1 MKNLLTGMVTLC
13 LMLFISGQIQG
24 QQISGYVY
32 DIEYN
37 KPLSGVNIFI
47 GGTEPG
53 TATNSDGFFKLK
65 VSKFPVFLFF
75 SHVGYELTKTELKT
89 PGISDLKIYL
99 KPEIRQIGEV
109 TISGERIMN
118 LIKGDT
124 LNIVDYEIAGDQ
136 ILMIA
141 NTRKHLNEQRL
152 YLTTL
157 SGEIISSKKI
167 YEAGHMVHIPESIDI
182 KNLMY
187 LYRDCFNSIQLL
199 TSEAVYQVFVNGSKI
214 HLIYPTPFTEFETML
229 LPVKASLHGH
239 LFQQK
244 TSRKSNSTFHMAP
257 GDTLSRLVKTVFD
270 TYGDFRYVRP
280 IDFLESIPM
289 APAADYLIKD
299 SYERCVTAPVIQRKN
314 DIAIFDFFG
323 NTIDYFNAEGSLLKS
338 VPIRFHL
345 KEYTELLVIKHTDID
360 MDNFSQRI
368 LYDEKADRI
377 YALWHTRTT
386 GRYSLKEIN
395 PENGE
400 IVRVVEVPDYPFIDR
415 MRVFGNTL
423 YFLYT
428 EKKYPFYRSLYRMI
442 L

>member
-1 MKNLLTGMVTLC
+1 MMTVC
-13 LMLFISGQIQG
+13 LMLLGQG
-24 QQISGYVY
+24 QAQSQQITGYVY
-32 DIEYN
+32 DIETQ

-53 TATNSDGFFKLK
+53 TATNFDGFFKLK
-65 VSKFPVFLFF
+65 ITKFPVFLFF
-75 SHVGYELTKTELKT
+75 SHVGYELNKAELKT

-124 LNIVDYEIAGDQ
+124 LNIVDYEIANEQ

-141 NTRKHLNEQRL
+141 NTHKHLNEQRL

-157 SGEIISSKKI
+157 SGEIISSKKT
-167 YEAGHMVHIPESIDI
+167 YGAGH
-182 KNLMY
+182 L
-187 LYRDCFNSIQLL
+187 
-199 TSEAVYQVFVNGSKI
+199 
-214 HLIYPTPFTEFETML
+214 
-229 LPVKASLHGH
+229 VKAALNEH

-244 TSRKSNSTFHMAP
+244 TSRKSNSTFHIAP
-257 GDTLSRLVKTVFD
+257 GDTVSRLVKTVSD
-270 TYGDFRYVRP
+270 PYGDFRYVRP
-280 IDFLESIPM
+280 IDFLESIPLT
-289 APAADYLIKD
+289 PAAEFLIKD

-323 NTIDYFNAEGSLLKS
+323 NTIDFFNADGSLLKS
-338 VPIRFHL
+338 VPIKFHL
-345 KEYTELLVIKHTDID
+345 REYTELLVIRRTDID

-377 YALWHTRTT
+377 YALWHLRST

-415 MRVFGNTL
+415 MRIHGNTL
-423 YFLYT
+423 FFLYT
-428 EKKYPFYRSLYRMI
+428 EKAYPFYRSLYRMI

>member
-1 MKNLLTGMVTLC
+1 MKNLLTGMVTVC
-13 LMLFISGQIQG
+13 LMLFGQG
-24 QQISGYVY
+24 QAQSQQITGYVY
-32 DIEYN
+32 DIETQ

-53 TATNSDGFFKLK
+53 AATNSDGFFKLK
-65 VSKFPVFLFF
+65 ITKFPVILFF
-75 SHVGYELTKTELKT
+75 SHVGYELNKAELKT

-124 LNIVDYEIAGDQ
+124 LNIVDYEIAGEQ

-141 NTRKHLNEQRL
+141 NTHKHLNEQRL
-152 YLTTL
+152 YLTTI
-157 SGEIISSKKI
+157 SGEIISSKKT
-167 YEAGHMVHIPESIDI
+167 YGAGHLVNIPESIDV
-182 KNLMY
+182 KNQMY
-187 LYRDCFNSIQLL
+187 LYKDCFNSIQLL
-199 TSEAVYQVFVNGSKI
+199 TSEAVYQVFVNGNKVN
-214 HLIYPTPFTEFETML
+214 LIYPTPFEEFETML
-229 LPVKASLHGH
+229 LPVKAALEGH

-244 TSRKSNSTFHMAP
+244 ASRKSNSTFHMAP
-257 GDTLSRLVKTVFD
+257 GDTVSRLVKTVTDPF
-270 TYGDFRYVRP
+270 GDFRYVRP

-289 APAADYLIKD
+289 TPAAEFLIKD

-323 NTIDYFNAEGSLLKS
+323 NTIDFFNPEGNLLKS
-338 VPIRFHL
+338 VPIKFHL
-345 KEYTELLVIKHTDID
+345 REYTELLVIRRTDID

-377 YALWHTRTT
+377 YALWHLRST

-395 PENGE
+395 PDNGE
-400 IVRVVEVPDYPFIDR
+400 IIRVVEVPDYPFIDR
-415 MRVFGNTL
+415 MRVYGNTL

-428 EKKYPFYRSLYRMI
+428 EKTYPFYRSLYRMI